1 MASRISQMRNEMF
14 QQPTQQQLNK
24 SIEQVKYLMHTI
36 QSSNDPQAMMNELFG
51 KNQQLAMLAK
61 QPNLQQIAEQMAR
74 DNNINLDELIQRL
87 QGGQ

>member
-1 MASRISQMRNEMF
+1 MASRISQMRNETF

-36 QSSNDPQAMMNELFG
+36 QSSSNPQTMMNNLFG
-51 KNQQLAMLAK
+51 KNPQLAMLAK

-74 DNNINLDELIQRL
+74 DNNIDLNQLIQNL
-87 QGGQ
+87 QGA

>member
-1 MASRISQMRNEMF
+1 
-14 QQPTQQQLNK
+14 
-24 SIEQVKYLMHTI
+24 MHTI

-74 DNNINLDELIQRL
+74 DNNIDLNQLIQNL
-87 QGGQ
+87 QGA